1 MISPCKSSC
10 LVPGV
15 CSRIWNAY
23 TCQGGWSRS
32 HAQAAQQ
39 PRADPVMECRDL
51 PCVGPWAGR
60 GQGCPFPLQS
70 TARRSRSS
78 LWGGYRGLH
87 RGVNVKAGIGASV
100 GKETTARGLSQTF
113 SFTLKGLFILRSIL
127 TPSHHLLPFNHPF
140 ATPSLAPSS

>member
-39 PRADPVMECRDL
+39 PCADPVMECRDI
-51 PCVGPWAGR
+51 PCVGLWAGR
-60 GQGCPFPLQS
+60 GQGCPSHCRAQL
-70 TARRSRSS
+70 
-78 LWGGYRGLH
+78 GGPGPPC
-87 RGVNVKAGIGASV
+87 GVATGVCT
-100 GKETTARGLSQTF
+100 EE
-113 SFTLKGLFILRSIL
+113 LK
-127 TPSHHLLPFNHPF
+127 
-140 ATPSLAPSS
+140 